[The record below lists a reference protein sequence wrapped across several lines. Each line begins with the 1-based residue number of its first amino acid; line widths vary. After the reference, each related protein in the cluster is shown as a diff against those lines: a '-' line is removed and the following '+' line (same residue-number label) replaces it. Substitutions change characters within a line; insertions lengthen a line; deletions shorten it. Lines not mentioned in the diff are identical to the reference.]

1 MNVSMQSLR
10 PALRWKGRKMSD
22 DPYKSFD
29 HHIKAQEAE
38 IPLLR
43 DRIAELEAALEDARR
58 EGMEEAARIAE
69 NEPEPEGEPPIE
81 LHGRSVKNIAISSVR
96 ATKHS
101 IAATIRAALEGGKI

>member
-1 MNVSMQSLR
+1 MS
-10 PALRWKGRKMSD
+10 ALKIYADAVKEDFPELTPVVDNMLMM
-22 DPYKSFD
+22 
-29 HHIKAQEAE
+29 ANA
-38 IPLLR
+38 
-43 DRIAELEAALEDARR
+43 RIVELEAALATARR

-101 IAATIRAALEGGKI
+101 IAATIRAALEGRKKDG